1 MQAGNIKCQ
10 KGTYVWAFF
19 TIQKGFYILKNNKW
33 LQTKF
38 EKKNLEG

>member
-1 MQAGNIKCQ
+1 MSERHLCMG
-10 KGTYVWAFF
+10 FF
-19 TIQKGFYILKNNKW
+19 HDKKGFYILKNNKW